1 MRQHLIVGLLF
12 TWLCSLTP
20 LCAEQ
25 KADMF
30 DLSADDVRASGDIIT
45 AEGNAFLLYGDAYMV
60 AQKIIYN
67 KQSKEVHLEG
77 GAKVYQGNILYLDVE
92 RVDITL
98 EDKHTIMS
106 NLYLQSTMGIWIMAK
121 QGEGQDDNYTFK
133 KGVISGCDIQHPL
146 WHLNVSS
153 GTYNAQKEYI
163 SVWNPRFYLGS
174 MPVFY
179 FPYFF
184 APTGNIRKTG
194 LLSPEM
200 SFSNKQGFMYMQP
213 LFIAPFN
220 RWDMTLSPQARTQR
234 GYGGEVEF
242 RFADKENNI
251 ATFRGRYFQNND
263 EYMRSNNLK
272 NQHIYGGTF
281 QYETQDIFVSNNE
294 YANDGFYTDITYM
307 NDLEYMRLKS
317 LNAAFNTRLY
327 ESRINYF
334 VNTNKHYFGTYF
346 KYYLDLSKESNVN
359 TFQSLPQIHYHHYT
373 DSLFFKNLLYT
384 FDFQGKYVTRA
395 SGYKYFQNTFSLPF
409 GVAFPFF
416 KDYFSIGANVD
427 MYATSVLLQDT
438 QGITDAMN
446 HPLNKSINYSVSSY
460 NISLNSDI
468 ARPYKHF
475 FHSMHFEAL
484 FSGALYKYTSNAID
498 DDRYEAYNKLLEE
511 NNHNPEALKVYWNPS
526 DIVDIVKNKH
536 KIDLKLSQYFY
547 GKNGKE
553 LFYWRMY
560 QRLFIKDS
568 FLTRN
573 QVLRNEL
580 GFSPIEGLNLSA
592 SAFYS
597 YSRNTFSEA
606 SINASFNRWGL
617 DSNLTFY
624 FKLDPLYLSSGLYSQ
639 QGSNNGNTGFLR
651 GTMGYD
657 FGYFYLNTNIGYD
670 VGLGYLKDWY
680 VTISKDIRC
689 FGIGLK
695 IAQDVRPTLTADNQ
709 ITPITNQYVKLEF
722 RFVPLANIGATYRFK
737 E

>member
-220 RWDMTLSPQARTQR
+220 RWDMTLSPQVRTQR

-251 ATFRGRYFQNND
+251 ATLED
-263 EYMRSNNLK
+263 
-272 NQHIYGGTF
+272 
-281 QYETQDIFVSNNE
+281 DIFK
-294 YANDGFYTDITYM
+294 IM
-307 NDLEYMRLKS
+307 M
-317 LNAAFNTRLY
+317 
-327 ESRINYF
+327 
-334 VNTNKHYFGTYF
+334 
-346 KYYLDLSKESNVN
+346 
-359 TFQSLPQIHYHHYT
+359 
-373 DSLFFKNLLYT
+373 
-384 FDFQGKYVTRA
+384 
-395 SGYKYFQNTFSLPF
+395 
-409 GVAFPFF
+409 
-416 KDYFSIGANVD
+416 SI
-427 MYATSVLLQDT
+427 
-438 QGITDAMN
+438 
-446 HPLNKSINYSVSSY
+446 
-460 NISLNSDI
+460 
-468 ARPYKHF
+468 
-475 FHSMHFEAL
+475 
-484 FSGALYKYTSNAID
+484 
-498 DDRYEAYNKLLEE
+498 
-511 NNHNPEALKVYWNPS
+511 
-526 DIVDIVKNKH
+526 
-536 KIDLKLSQYFY
+536 
-547 GKNGKE
+547 
-553 LFYWRMY
+553 
-560 QRLFIKDS
+560 
-568 FLTRN
+568 
-573 QVLRNEL
+573 
-580 GFSPIEGLNLSA
+580 
-592 SAFYS
+592 
-597 YSRNTFSEA
+597 
-606 SINASFNRWGL
+606 
-617 DSNLTFY
+617 
-624 FKLDPLYLSSGLYSQ
+624 
-639 QGSNNGNTGFLR
+639 
-651 GTMGYD
+651 
-657 FGYFYLNTNIGYD
+657 
-670 VGLGYLKDWY
+670 
-680 VTISKDIRC
+680 
-689 FGIGLK
+689 
-695 IAQDVRPTLTADNQ
+695 
-709 ITPITNQYVKLEF
+709 
-722 RFVPLANIGATYRFK
+722 
-737 E
+737 